1 MGMEFAVT
9 FRDDH
14 VHVVLTGEAD
24 IDSEV
29 ATDYWGT
36 LRKICEE
43 YDCKRILVEG
53 VAPGGDRKAREVVEA
68 GQRTAIVPSLWLAFH
83 LENFER
89 TELTELYETV
99 AASKGVRVKFFEDR
113 DAALKWLRTNA
124 PK

>member
-14 VHVVLTGEAD
+14 VHVELTGESEV
-24 IDSEV
+24 DSELSK
-29 ATDYWGT
+29 DYWGT

-53 VAPGGDRKAREVVEA
+53 VAPSGERKPQEVVEA
-68 GQRTAIVPSLWLAFH
+68 GARTAIVPNLWLAFH
-83 LENFER
+83 LENYEP
-89 TELTELYETV
+89 TELSELYEVV
-99 AASKGVRVKFFEDR
+99 AASKGVRVKFFDNA

-124 PK
+124 PR